1 MGIVR
6 RGLARLGLMKAER
19 ERITRFAKAEG
30 KRVGKAVARE
40 TASELRRA
48 LSASKRELQRIKREV
63 GRRRASR
70 KIRGRSSR
78 VSRRRGR

>member
-19 ERITRFAKAEG
+19 GRITRFAKAEG

-40 TASELRRA
+40 TASELKKT
-48 LSASKRELQRIKREV
+48 LMASKRELQRIKREV
-63 GRRRASR
+63 SRRKSSGKKA
-70 KIRGRSSR
+70 RS
-78 VSRRRGR
+78 RRGR